1 MVSTWAIVVA
11 AGSGARYGGAK
22 QLAPLHGRRVLDWAL
37 AAAEAACD
45 GVVLV
50 VSAEHQAEIEAT
62 FSCTRGGPVVVTGDT
77 SRSGSVRRGLAAV
90 PLSAEV
96 IAVHD
101 AARPLA
107 TPDLFRRVIAE
118 VRGGAD
124 AAVPGVPVVDTIRR
138 VTGGT
143 DAGVVD
149 RAHLVAVQTPQAFR
163 AAALRLAHRG
173 EPEASD
179 DASLVEATGGKV
191 VVVPGEIAN
200 RKITDPFDLVIAD
213 ALLRDAG
220 R

>member
-1 MVSTWAIVVA
+1 
-11 AGSGARYGGAK
+11 
-22 QLAPLHGRRVLDWAL
+22 
-37 AAAEAACD
+37 
-45 GVVLV
+45 
-50 VSAEHQAEIEAT
+50 
-62 FSCTRGGPVVVTGDT
+62 
-77 SRSGSVRRGLAAV
+77 V
-90 PLSAEV
+90 PSSAEV

-107 TPDLFRRVIAE
+107 TPDLFRLVIAE
-118 VRGGAD
+118 VERGAD

-138 VTGGT
+138 VTGGAG
-143 DAGVVD
+143 DGVVD

-163 AAALRLAHRG
+163 AVALRRAHRG

-200 RKITDPFDLVIAD
+200 RKITDPLDLVIAD